1 MKKFLFVLSLF
12 FSAHA
17 FACDVGY
24 YMDDNNQ
31 CTLCRADGYY
41 CPGDDVMYPCPDPQD
56 FYDAAAAAEPD
67 LATINYNLVSWDQTQ
82 GIRSCRARPVLYT
95 TTNGAYFYSQ
105 TYTGSSYPFQDR
117 KYWVRAPIGY
127 YMSNY
132 YMSDIYYGITACT
145 NAPANAHYTGSGT
158 PDSADGTV
166 VDANDCPWVCDAGY
180 YNNNGT
186 CTACPTGYTSN
197 AGATAENQCFITV
210 AGGHYIGTAG
220 QNSTNWETCAAGY
233 ARAEHTVNY
242 GSTSSCTQCT
252 TDVATGRPAYS
263 DTAGAASCTA
273 CPAVTGELASRLY
286 SYGYY
291 TNSGVPNTITGC
303 YASFNDD
310 DDTGD
315 YHMICYYNETD
326 TKYNGRICD
335 VLLKGVTSCAAGY
348 GTIFNSSL
356 KRFTNVDDVTG
367 NICTSCPEN
376 TYSPEGATTCTACP
390 AGLYSPAGMWESAQ
404 CGHILHVGDDVV
416 YLRAT
421 KKTSPSVHVKIG
433 NDIFYGNMTTA
444 DVPMNSGT
452 AHKLKLNYGGTTYS
466 VYDDTVNVN

>member
-24 YMDDNNQ
+24 YMNDNNQ

-67 LATINYNLVSWDQTQ
+67 LATINYDLVSWDQTQ

-117 KYWVRAPIGY
+117 KYWILAPIGY

-132 YMSDIYYGITACT
+132 YTSNIYYGITACT
-145 NAPANAHYTGSGT
+145 NAPTNAHYTAAGT
-158 PDSADGTV
+158 PEVG
-166 VDANDCPWVCDAGY
+166 NCPWTCDDGY
-180 YNNNGT
+180 YGSSAAGSNSCTLCEAGNSCAGGVR
-186 CTACPTGYTSN
+186 TACQKGY
-197 AGATAENQCFITV
+197 
-210 AGGHYIGTAG
+210 
-220 QNSTNWETCAAGY
+220 
-233 ARAEHTVNY
+233 
-242 GSTSSCTQCT
+242 
-252 TDVATGRPAYS
+252 YS
-263 DTAGAASCTA
+263 DTTGVTACTVCPGATYSDTVGATSCTA
-273 CPAVTGELASRLY
+273 CPVADASTAYTTYPDDFYNPTLVRFNHQTWSTGLKSIEACVANYWFTNTRGSFIAGAVHYNATSGKYDGGIDHIYYTSINA
-286 SYGYY
+286 GYY
-291 TNSGVPNTITGC
+291 G
-303 YASFNDD
+303 
-310 DDTGD
+310 
-315 YHMICYYNETD
+315 D
-326 TKYNGRICD
+326 TKYGSTYCD
-335 VLLKGVTSCAAGY
+335 VETRNMYYQYALPCPPDSYCPGLASMPLCSS
-348 GTIFNSSL
+348 GTYNDTIGIN
-356 KRFTNVDDVTG
+356 
-367 NICTSCPEN
+367 
-376 TYSPEGATTCTACP
+376 ACP